1 MFALFLYH
9 PSQLISK
16 ELLIYL
22 ALQDTKTK
30 SQISKTQRF
39 GHLLYVRL
47 IGLEPTRLATPDPKS
62 GVATNYTTGAVCSG
76 KVTLFWRIEAGTRVI
91 FLTSVIY
98 SAAKWRRPWCLSPQ
112 NQGRT
117 VRCGCGR
124 SWPSLCWPWPARGC

>member
-39 GHLLYVRL
+39 GFLLYVRL

-62 GVATNYTTGAVCSG
+62 GASTNFATSAVCSG
-76 KVTLFWRIEAGTRVI
+76 KVTLFWRIEAGGTRI

-98 SAAKWRRPWCLSPQ
+98 
-112 NQGRT
+112 
-117 VRCGCGR
+117 
-124 SWPSLCWPWPARGC
+124 